1 MKKIVHHLCI
11 QTNDY
16 PASLAFYQA
25 LGFELKQET
34 AGFHGRSY
42 NTWLALNDFY
52 IELQTG
58 KQELNAYDKEA
69 CGVPHFCLYVESL
82 ETMLSELEKLEVV
95 FLEKNGGK
103 IYSVEGGHLFKVK
116 APEGTII
123 EFRDTLGI

>member
-1 MKKIVHHLCI
+1 MKKFVHHLCI

-16 PASLAFYQA
+16 QASLAFYQA

-34 AGFHGRSY
+34 AGFHGREY
-42 NTWLALNDFY
+42 NTWLELNGFY

-58 KQELNAYDKEA
+58 KQALAAYDKET
-69 CGVPHFCLYVESL
+69 CGIPHFCLYVDEL
-82 ETMLSELEKLEVV
+82 EMMLSELETLGVV

-103 IYSVEGGHLFKVK
+103 IYSVEGGRLFKVK

-123 EFRDTLGI
+123 EFRDTLAI